1 MGLIRLLAIVGGVYL
16 AWRLFSR
23 YVFPFL
29 GRYFVR
35 KASQKM
41 QETMQ
46 EQMRTRQ
53 DGKTIYKDGDVTIRK
68 SDRAKDGQSGDS
80 GEYVDYEEV

>member
-16 AWRLFSR
+16 AWWLFSR

-35 KASQKM
+35 KASEKM
-41 QETMQ
+41 QQNME
-46 EQMRTRQ
+46 ERMRTRQ
-53 DGKTIYKDGDVTIRK
+53 DGKTVYSDGDVTIRK
-68 SDRAKDGQSGDS
+68 SQSEAPPKASDD